1 MNQMNAQMNPM
12 SNDKNRMEAKINKV
26 LPAEMLERILRE
38 LEPKDLKNAVL
49 VCKRWAKVNTT
60 GIQNRLFTIVPGW
73 GGSCPVDLG
82 CPHLGQEEPGSHQ
95 LRQAARPEEGPGLP
109 QLVLYL
115 LPLPGPNTRL
125 ICVKTV

>member
-1 MNQMNAQMNPM
+1 
-12 SNDKNRMEAKINKV
+12 
-26 LPAEMLERILRE
+26 MLERILRE

-60 GIQNRLFTIVPGW
+60 GIQNRLALASISLQTLFTIVPGW

-115 LPLPGPNTRL
+115 LPLPGPNSRL

>member
-1 MNQMNAQMNPM
+1 
-12 SNDKNRMEAKINKV
+12 MEAKINKV

-60 GIQNRLFTIVPGW
+60 EIQNRLAFYFSPLSTFTIVPGW
-73 GGSCPVDLG
+73 RGSCPVDLG
-82 CPHLGQEEPGSHQ
+82 CPHVGQEEPGSHQ

-115 LPLPGPNTRL
+115 LPLPGPNSRL